1 MILMLITILFF
12 LDLILWFHQYFFNTN
27 FLDLDA
33 KSFQEIT
40 WLP

>member
-1 MILMLITILFF
+1 MILMLITIIFF
-12 LDLILWFHQYFFNTN
+12 RSDTVVSSIFFNTN

-40 WLP
+40 WLPS